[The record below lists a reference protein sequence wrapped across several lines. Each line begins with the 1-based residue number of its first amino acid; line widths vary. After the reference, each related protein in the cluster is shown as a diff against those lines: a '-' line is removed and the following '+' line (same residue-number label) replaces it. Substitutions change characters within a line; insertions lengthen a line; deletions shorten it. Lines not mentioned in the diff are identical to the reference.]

1 LIKWLEQC
9 GRAEDVMETDL
20 NLIQFSTIFSD
31 IHLNRFYCDLPDN
44 ISKIVKRKSED
55 EVTNEKNKK
64 KLKKQA
70 QSNALELIN
79 NNKQEADWKVRIN
92 ERFDTVF
99 KEKKRRTN
107 VVMWMQ
113 TLFKISWQRIL
124 FQRLYLHKIT

>member
-1 LIKWLEQC
+1 MFDDCLIKWLEQCGRAEDKYFFDDMFISKLHFMFDDRLIKWLEQC

-55 EVTNEKNKK
+55 EVTNEKKKK

-92 ERFDTVF
+92 
-99 KEKKRRTN
+99 
-107 VVMWMQ
+107 
-113 TLFKISWQRIL
+113 
-124 FQRLYLHKIT
+124 